1 MRRFPNRTIGAPV
14 RCGITKDGNL
24 PDPIT
29 DWETPF
35 GQVEFD
41 PKTNTTKTTPWPD
54 MPAPVTMRLKKKY
67 RGQ

>member
-1 MRRFPNRTIGAPV
+1 M
-14 RCGITKDGNL
+14 RCGITKGGNL

-54 MPAPVTMRLKKKY
+54 MPAPVTMRLKRKY
-67 RGQ
+67 VR